1 MPRLTTLLDELRKRG
16 VVRTALLYAAA
27 AFALLEFAD
36 IAFPRLGLS
45 DRAVNVVLWV
55 GLAGFPVVLIAS
67 WAVDLRQQPDEGRGR
82 TWLSPASVIVSA
94 LLIAFGIYAGLFWT
108 PSPTRDLGGPYQ
120 GEHSIAVLPFE
131 NVSGLPTNEAFTVGI
146 HDDLISQISR
156 IGSIKTISRTS
167 VLQYRETTKTI
178 GQIARELDVATILEG
193 GVQRSG
199 DRVRINVQLIEAEG
213 DHHLWSETYD
223 RELTATDVF
232 TIQSEIATSVANA
245 LQATLSGAETRRP
258 GNVPTRSLAAFE
270 RYTIGKQ
277 LLEIRTQESLRA
289 AEEYF
294 RQVIELDA
302 DYALAH
308 SGLADALMILPEY
321 DASADPSLAYEQSE
335 AAIARALE
343 LDPDLPEALASKAW
357 SRLIHGYAWS
367 EAEQLLRR
375 ALEIQPNHSGA
386 RHWLSHLLSWQ
397 GKHAEAIHTAGRAL
411 ESDPHSGLMRMNL
424 SYILMDA
431 GHFEESIALG
441 LENQRLN
448 PERYEQWGNLW
459 LTYLR
464 AEQPRD
470 AVETMR
476 RWAELTGR
484 DAEAIEQVGQAFI
497 RYARTGESQQLDS
510 RLVDRAAFGLEDLG
524 QVYAFVGDGDRA
536 LEALEDAVQERS
548 GSRSVLSMKIN
559 PAYEIIRES
568 PRFRSLLQDVGLGQA
583 E

>member
-1 MPRLTTLLDELRKRG
+1 MSRGPALLDELRRRG
-16 VVRTALLYAAA
+16 VVRSALLYAAA
-27 AFALLEFAD
+27 AFAMLEFAD

-45 DRAVNVVLWV
+45 DRAVDVVLWM

-67 WAVDLRQQPDEGRGR
+67 WAVDLRQQPDGGRGR
-82 TWLSPASVIVSA
+82 AWLSPASVIVSA
-94 LLIAFGIYAGLFWT
+94 LLVAFGIYASLFWT
-108 PSPTRDLGGPYQ
+108 SGPTRDFGGTYQ
-120 GEHSIAVLPFE
+120 GEQSIAVLPFE
-131 NVSGLPTNEAFTVGI
+131 NVSGLATNEAFTVGI
-146 HDDLISQISR
+146 HDDLVSQISR

-245 LQATLSGAETRRP
+245 LQATLSGAKTRQP
-258 GNVPTRSLAAFE
+258 GNVPTLSLAAFE

-277 LLEIRTQESLRA
+277 LLEIRTRESLRA

-294 RQVIELDA
+294 RQVIALDA

-321 DASADPSLAYEQSE
+321 DASADPGLSYEQSE
-335 AAIARALE
+335 TAIARALE
-343 LDPDLPEALASKAW
+343 LDPDRPEALTSKAW
-357 SRLIHGYAWS
+357 SRLIHAYAWS
-367 EAEQLLRR
+367 EGEQLLRR

-386 RHWLSHLLSWQ
+386 LHWLSHLLSWQ
-397 GKHAEAIHTAGRAL
+397 GEHAEAIHIARRAL

-431 GHFEESIALG
+431 GHFEESIALA
-441 LENQRLN
+441 LENLRLN

-459 LTYLR
+459 LTYMR
-464 AEQPRD
+464 AEQPLD
-470 AVETMR
+470 AVEAMR

-484 DAEAIEQVGQAFI
+484 DVEAIEQVGQAFI
-497 RYARTGESQQLDS
+497 RYARTGDTQQLDS

-524 QVYAFVGDGDRA
+524 QVYAFVGDGDRSLA
-536 LEALEDAVQERS
+536 ALEDAALERS
-548 GSRSVLSMKIN
+548 GSRSVLSMQIN
-559 PAYEIIRES
+559 SAYEIIRES
-568 PRFRSLLQDVGLGQA
+568 PRFRSLLEDVGLRQS

>member
-1 MPRLTTLLDELRKRG
+1 M
-16 VVRTALLYAAA
+16 
-27 AFALLEFAD
+27 LEFAD

-45 DRAVNVVLWV
+45 DRAVDVVLWM

-67 WAVDLRQQPDEGRGR
+67 WAVDLRRQPDEGRGR
-82 TWLSPASVIVSA
+82 AWLSPASVLVSA
-94 LLIAFGIYAGLFWT
+94 LLIAFGIYAGVFWT
-108 PSPTRDLGGPYQ
+108 PSPTRDLGGPYR
-120 GEHSIAVLPFE
+120 GERSIAVLPFE
-131 NVSGLPTNEAFTVGI
+131 NVSGLPSNEAFTVGI
-146 HDDLISQISR
+146 HDDLVSQISR

-167 VLQYRETTKTI
+167 VLQYRETTKSI

-213 DHHLWSETYD
+213 DHPLWSETYD

-245 LQATLSGAETRRP
+245 LQATLIGGETRQP
-258 GNVPTRSLAAFE
+258 GSAPTRSLDAFE
-270 RYTIGKQ
+270 RYAIGRQ
-277 LLEIRTQESLRA
+277 LLEVRTRESLRA
-289 AEEYF
+289 AKEYF

-321 DASADPSLAYEQSE
+321 DAGADPVQAYEQSE

-343 LDPDLPEALASKAW
+343 LEPDLPEALASKAW
-357 SRLIHGYAWS
+357 SRLIHDYAWS

-386 RHWLSHLLSWQ
+386 LHWLSHLLSWQ
-397 GKHAEAIHTAGRAL
+397 GKHAEAVDTARRAL

-431 GHFEESIALG
+431 GNFEESIALA
-441 LENQRLN
+441 LENLRLH

-464 AEQPRD
+464 AGQPLD
-470 AVETMR
+470 AVQVIRSWSEF
-476 RWAELTGR
+476 TGR
-484 DAEAIEQVGQAFI
+484 DAESIEHVGEAFV
-497 RYARTGESQQLDS
+497 RYERTGETQQLDS
-510 RLVDRAAFGLEDLG
+510 TLVERAAFGLEDLG

-536 LEALEDAVQERS
+536 LEALEGAVRERS
-548 GSRSVLSMKIN
+548 GSRSALSMKIN
-559 PAYEIIRES
+559 PAYEIIRER
-568 PRFRSLLQDVGLGQA
+568 PHFRSLLHEIGLGQR